1 MSGDSSMSGEEMGTN
16 DFTAEGRTEAKFVSI
31 NVTKYD
37 CESTTASNVHLG
49 DMCHCNSFVKG

>member
-1 MSGDSSMSGEEMGTN
+1 MSGEEMGTN